1 MATTIRHN
9 GRTMSVPGGMA
20 IAAIISMGITL
31 LAATVMAA
39 MLNAEKI
46 SWQQTGYWII
56 AVLFLSAYAGS
67 KGAYA
72 AIKRRRL
79 AISLMSGGLY
89 WGLLL
94 CITAL
99 FFGGN
104 YDAVPETA
112 AVIVAGSGCAAMVSL
127 PQRQT
132 KPKKK
137 RKV

>member
-1 MATTIRHN
+1 MATTVRHS

-20 IAAIISMGITL
+20 IAAIIGIGITL
-31 LAATVMAA
+31 SATMILTA

-46 SWQQTGYWII
+46 SWQQTGYWIMAI
-56 AVLFLSAYAGS
+56 LFLSAYAGS

-79 AISLMSGGLY
+79 AICLMSGGLY

-112 AVIVAGSGCAAMVSL
+112 AVIMAGSGCAAMVSL

-132 KPKKK
+132 D
-137 RKV
+137 R